1 MWKQLSIYF
10 YQKSEPCISPRL
22 GQQHISNTSSLP
34 GSEAAPTTHVLILQL
49 TFFFFFLK
57 QTSKTCVWGSISKQA
72 QSSWQSAF
80 LGAIRSNCLFI
91 GINLGLRNLNQDDG
105 LILLYKHIQESK
117 LYCKHSYLTQVKRSP
132 DNLSWRVERGR
143 QSDKPKVTLS
153 LWKMG
158 YKHCLDMLVRPV
170 CASAD
175 KFGG

>member
-1 MWKQLSIYF
+1 MKTAFHLLLSKEWALHLPKAGAAAHQQ
-10 YQKSEPCISPRL
+10 QKL
-22 GQQHISNTSSLP
+22 SSWLRSCTYHSCSHP
-34 GSEAAPTTHVLILQL
+34 PTH
-49 TFFFFFLK
+49 FFFFFLK

>member
-1 MWKQLSIYF
+1 MKTAFHLLLS
-10 YQKSEPCISPRL
+10 KEWALHLPKA
-22 GQQHISNTSSLP
+22 GAAAHQQHKLSSWLRSCTYHSCSHP
-34 GSEAAPTTHVLILQL
+34 PTH
-49 TFFFFFLK
+49 FFFFFLK

>member
-1 MWKQLSIYF
+1 MSPASPQGWGSSTSATQALFLAQKLHLPLMFSSSNSLLFYF
-10 YQKSEPCISPRL
+10 I
-22 GQQHISNTSSLP
+22 
-34 GSEAAPTTHVLILQL
+34 
-49 TFFFFFLK
+49 FLK